1 MQKNLDV
8 SVGKLYAESCFG
20 DDKLRSVSRRTA
32 ASARGQGASRRGR
45 RPASRTRVGRRSLP
59 GSRCTSRSG
68 CFPHV
73 WNLRSR
79 RSFRVIGH
87 ALELAAVRFETRLCE
102 FSIQGNH
109 IHLVVEAR
117 GPKALS
123 QAMQG
128 LGVRVARGLNRMM
141 DRRGRVFADRYH
153 AHVLRTPTEVKRAV
167 HYVRNNFAKHTGARY
182 VDEYSSANPAFALPR
197 PASWLL
203 RRSRE

>member
-1 MQKNLDV
+1 
-8 SVGKLYAESCFG
+8 
-20 DDKLRSVSRRTA
+20 
-32 ASARGQGASRRGR
+32 
-45 RPASRTRVGRRSLP
+45 
-59 GSRCTSRSG
+59 
-68 CFPHV
+68 

-87 ALELAAVRFETRLCE
+87 ALGIAAHRFATRLCE
-102 FSIQGNH
+102 FSVQGNH
-109 IHLVVEAR
+109 IHLVVEAA

-128 LGVRVARGLNRMM
+128 LGVRVARGLNGMM
-141 DRRGRVFADRYH
+141 KRHGKVFAERYH

-182 VDEYSSANPAFALPR
+182 VDEYSSANPAFTMPR

-203 RRSRE
+203 RRLQE

>member
-1 MQKNLDV
+1 MFRRRQAAFHFKTHG
-8 SVGKLYAESCFG
+8 GKRA
-20 DDKLRSVSRRTA
+20 
-32 ASARGQGASRRGR
+32 GAGRKPKGERAGIPHSR
-45 RPASRTRVGRRSLP
+45 RPAFTATQPVHVTVRML
-59 GSRCTSRSG
+59 
-68 CFPHV
+68 PHV

-79 RSFRVIGH
+79 RSFRVIGR
-87 ALELAAVRFETRLCE
+87 ALELAAVRFGTRLCE

-109 IHLVVEAR
+109 IHLVVEAE

-123 QAMQG
+123 QAMQA

-141 DRRGRVFADRYH
+141 DKRGRVFADRYH

-182 VDEYSSANPAFALPR
+182 VDEYSSANPAFTLPR
-197 PASWLL
+197 AVSWLL